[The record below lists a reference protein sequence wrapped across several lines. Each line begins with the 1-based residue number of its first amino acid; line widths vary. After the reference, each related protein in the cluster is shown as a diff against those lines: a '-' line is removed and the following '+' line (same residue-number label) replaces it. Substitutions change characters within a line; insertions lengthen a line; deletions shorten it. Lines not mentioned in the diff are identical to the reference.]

1 MKNYHTS
8 HLVIDRSNHQKTS
21 NFLRLHDEEV
31 KNHELILSRN
41 PLWARYRF
49 LLLKHIS
56 YRILKPFALT

>member
-1 MKNYHTS
+1 MTKK
-8 HLVIDRSNHQKTS
+8 QKTS